1 MTTTPSTEAADIT
14 PAPPRTVV
22 AYRDDG
28 PLAKAMGL
36 LLSGQIPP
44 LPPVIAGAFV
54 MGALLLAGMTG
65 RGDLAMFAPA
75 VLLLL
80 AGSGAAHDHDGRLD
94 WLVPP
99 ILRLTEYGFIAV
111 VGFGRSVPPV
121 LIFALLG
128 ALAFHHY
135 DVVYRVRQRVQP
147 PPWLAAVGLG
157 WDGRLLVIAVA
168 GLLDAATVVFVLL
181 AGYLWGVFGWESVT
195 CWGAAPGVTPSA
207 QEGPAAAV
215 PAAGQGSRD

>member
-1 MTTTPSTEAADIT
+1 MTTTPSTAAADIT
-14 PAPPRTVV
+14 PAPPRAVV
-22 AYRDDG
+22 TYRDDG

-54 MGALLLAGMTG
+54 MGALLLAGTAG

-99 ILRLTEYGFIAV
+99 ILRLTEYGFVAF

-147 PPWLAAVGLG
+147 PSWLAAVGLG
-157 WDGRLLVIAVA
+157 WDGRLLVIGVA
-168 GLLDAATVVFVLL
+168 GLLDAATMVFVLL

-195 CWGAAPGVTPSA
+195 CWGAVPGGAPSPR
-207 QEGPAAAV
+207 EGPAEAV